1 LVTDAPDDTVKVER
15 HGARVEI
22 VLNRPERKN
31 ALTHETTIA
40 LRDAIRAASIDD
52 SVNCILLRGAD
63 GVFCSGID
71 LKESGDGTKPG
82 PMPAWPE
89 VHAALYS
96 SPTPVVVA
104 LEKYAIN
111 AGAALALAAPVVV
124 AGESAFLQVGELA
137 IGVAAPMCAAWLHL
151 RHAPA
156 VADRLVYLADR
167 VSSSELLR
175 LGVVTEVVPD
185 DEVVTRAREIADRIA
200 SYPVRGR
207 LAMNDKWKQLRG
219 TIDDPV
225 AWFTQLLAR

>member
-1 LVTDAPDDTVKVER
+1 M
-15 HGARVEI
+15 
-22 VLNRPERKN
+22 
-31 ALTHETTIA
+31 
-40 LRDAIRAASIDD
+40 
-52 SVNCILLRGAD
+52 
-63 GVFCSGID
+63 FCSGID
-71 LKESGDGTKPG
+71 LKQSGDGTKPG
-82 PMPAWPE
+82 PMPVWPD

-156 VADRLVYLADR
+156 VADRLIFLADR
-167 VSSSELLR
+167 VPAPELLR

-185 DEVVTRAREIADRIA
+185 DDVLSRAREIADRIA
-200 SYPVRGR
+200 SYPPRGR
-207 LAMNDKWKQLRG
+207 LAMNDRWKSLRG
-219 TIDDPV
+219 TIDDPP
-225 AWFTQLLAR
+225 AWFRQLLARQEAGQ

>member
-1 LVTDAPDDTVKVER
+1 MTDELVKVEQE
-15 HGARVEI
+15 GARAEI
-22 VLNRPERKN
+22 VLNRPARKN
-31 ALTHETTIA
+31 SITHDLTVQLAE
-40 LRDAIRAASIDD
+40 AIVRVSSDS
-52 SVNCILLRGAD
+52 SVNCIVLRGAG

-71 LKESGDGTKPG
+71 LKESGDGNKPG
-82 PMPAWPE
+82 PMPVWPE

-137 IGVAAPMCAAWLHL
+137 MGVAAPMCAAWLHL

-156 VADRLVYLADR
+156 VADRLLYLADR
-167 VSSSELLR
+167 VPAPELLR
-175 LGVVTEVVPD
+175 LGLVTEVVPD
-185 DEVVTRAREIADRIA
+185 DDVVTRAREIADRVA
-200 SYPVRGR
+200 SYPPRGR
-207 LAMNDKWKQLRG
+207 LAMNDKWKSLRG
-219 TIDDPV
+219 TIDDPS

>member
-1 LVTDAPDDTVKVER
+1 MTAASHGELVRVEQ
-15 HGARVEI
+15 HGARAEI

-31 ALTHETTIA
+31 SITHELTVQ
-40 LRDAIRAASIDD
+40 LRESIVRLSSD
-52 SVNCILLRGAD
+52 SAVNCIVLRGAD

-156 VADRLVYLADR
+156 VADRLVYMADR
-167 VSSSELLR
+167 VPSHDLLR
-175 LGVVTEVVPD
+175 LGVVTEVVAD
-185 DEVVTRAREIADRIA
+185 DDVVTRAREIADRIA
-200 SYPVRGR
+200 SYPPRGR
-207 LAMNDKWKQLRG
+207 QAMNEKWKSLRG

>member
-1 LVTDAPDDTVKVER
+1 MTESLVRVEL
-15 HGARVEI
+15 HGGRAEI

-31 ALTHETTIA
+31 SITHELTVQ
-40 LRDAIRAASIDD
+40 LRDAVTTVSADA
-52 SVNCILLRGAD
+52 SVNCIVLRGEG

-71 LKESGDGTKPG
+71 LKESGDGTRPG
-82 PMPAWPE
+82 AMPVWPE

-124 AGESAFLQVGELA
+124 AGESSFLQVGELA

-151 RHAPA
+151 RHAAA

-167 VSSSELLR
+167 VPAAELLR
-175 LGVVTEVVPD
+175 LGVVTEVVAD
-185 DEVVTRAREIADRIA
+185 DDVVARAREIADRIA
-200 SYPVRGR
+200 AYPPRGR
-207 LAMNDKWKQLRG
+207 LAMNEKWKSLRG

>member
-1 LVTDAPDDTVKVER
+1 MSDGTVRIER
-15 HGARVEI
+15 HGARADI

-31 ALTHETTIA
+31 AITHDLTVE
-40 LRDAIRAASIDD
+40 LRDAVLALSADESI
-52 SVNCILLRGAD
+52 NCMLLRGEG

-71 LKESGDGTKPG
+71 LKASGDGTRPG
-82 PMPAWPE
+82 PMPVWPE

-96 SPTPVVVA
+96 SPKPVVVA

-124 AGESAFLQVGELA
+124 AGETSFLQVGELA

-167 VSSSELLR
+167 VPAPELLR
-175 LGVVTEVVPD
+175 LGVVTEVVD
-185 DEVVTRAREIADRIA
+185 DADVVARATEIADRIA
-200 SYPVRGR
+200 GYAPAGMR
-207 LAMNDKWKQLRG
+207 AMNDKWSTLRG
-219 TIDDPV
+219 RIDDPV